1 MNSSEALFELSLIN
15 AEESNSNFDDFF
27 IWGTEKGIPPEN
39 INSIKKKSGILLKL
53 LLKKVFSIGKI
64 IVNTIWK
71 FMKAHPQLSIGLALG
86 AAIGLLVTAIP
97 FVGPLFAPLVGTLTS
112 LYGAGVGAAMEQDM
126 RDTTN
131 PIVVAISLAK
141 SFFEL
146 LIEIFQA
153 VKSIFCRVK

>member
-27 IWGTEKGIPPEN
+27 IWGTEKGIPPE
-39 INSIKKKSGILLKL
+39 ILTR
-53 LLKKVFSIGKI
+53 LKKVWDFTKVAIEESISIGKI

-97 FVGPLFAPLVGTLTS
+97 FVGPLLAPLVGTITS

-131 PIVVAISLAK
+131 PIVVAISLTK

-153 VKSIFCRVK
+153 VKAYFEE

>member
-27 IWGTEKGIPPEN
+27 IWGTEKGIPPE
-39 INSIKKKSGILLKL
+39 ILTR
-53 LLKKVFSIGKI
+53 LKKVWDFTKVAIEESISIGKI

-97 FVGPLFAPLVGTLTS
+97 FVGPLLAPLVATLTS

-131 PIVVAISLAK
+131 PIVVALSLAK

-153 VKSIFCRVK
+153 VKAYFEE